1 MYPRCFANNRTCD
14 IGPICIHVFSLL
26 YYVSMPCN
34 ESAIK
39 YIFAFLVIVFV
50 FAWLI
55 FLVSEFDVKLF
66 QISLTP
72 QA

>member
-39 YIFAFLVIVFV
+39 YIFAFLVIVF
-50 FAWLI
+50 AWLI
-55 FLVSEFDVKLF
+55 FLVPKFDVNCFK
-66 QISLTP
+66 
-72 QA
+72 